1 VYDELDLKEVS
12 RGMPQR
18 VSLDAMI
25 PRADFGQADEEAG
38 VSGELIRDFPITHLT
53 SDSPVLKLLRKPD
66 FQRETNHWTPEQLAT
81 FVASFLD
88 GEVIPSLILWK
99 SPMYIFVIDGGHR
112 SSALRAWMLDDY
124 GEGPLSLAFYGG
136 EVSDEQKR
144 IAKRT
149 RKLIESTVGRYSKLR
164 DQVDATPAVRRAKTL
179 FTRPL
184 TLQWVY
190 GTAAVAETSFFKIN
204 SQGTPLDE
212 IEEMLIKN
220 RKKPLAIAARAILRA
235 GGGHKYWSAFKEEQ
249 QKEIEDLA
257 EKFHELLFDP
267 EVEPPIKTLDLP
279 LGGSVS
285 PVDALSLLIEFL
297 TISAN
302 RTPDTLQIDGY
313 PDDETGSGTIT
324 AFKNSL
330 QILNRITG
338 NTPGSLGLH
347 PAVYFYN
354 ERGKYARFLFL
365 GLTTLISDKIR
376 NNDNQFFKD
385 FTLAREKIEKFLIQN
400 KSLITLLLTNMSKG
414 QRTSKMKD
422 LFIFFVA
429 EVRAG
434 KELTAEAAV
443 AQLGLRGRI
452 LDVTTPQTSPHIS
465 EDTKSMAYVKQAL
478 ANALPCPLCK
488 GLLDP
493 NKSVSYDHIKPVRDG
508 GTGSIENTQ
517 LVHPYCNSSELQK

>member
-1 VYDELDLKEVS
+1 MTLYEEDE
-12 RGMPQR
+12 GIMPQR
-18 VSLDAMI
+18 VTLDAMI
-25 PRADFGQADEEAG
+25 PRADFGQVDEESSP
-38 VSGELIRDFPITHLT
+38 SGQLISDFPITHLT
-53 SDSPVLKLLRKPD
+53 SESPVLKLLRKPD
-66 FQRETNHWTPEQLAT
+66 FQRETNHWTPEQIST

-88 GEVIPSLILWK
+88 SEVIPSLILWK

-112 SSALRAWMLDDY
+112 LSALRAWMLDDY
-124 GEGPLSLAFYGG
+124 GDGPLSLAFCGS
-136 EVSDEQKR
+136 EISEEQKR

-149 RKLIESTVGRYSKLR
+149 RKIIEATVGRYSTLR
-164 DQVDATPAVRRAKTL
+164 DQVGATPAVRRAQTL

-184 TLQWVY
+184 TLQWVF

-212 IEEMLIKN
+212 IEEMLIRN

-235 GGGHKYWSAFKEEQ
+235 GGGHKYWSSFKREQ
-249 QKEIEDLA
+249 QKEIEALA
-257 EKFHELLFDP
+257 GTFHTLLFDP

-297 TISAN
+297 TISAG
-302 RTPDTLQIDGY
+302 RSAEPLTIDKY
-313 PDDETGSGTIT
+313 PDDETGLGTI
-324 AFKNSL
+324 AVFKNSL

-365 GLTTLISDKIR
+365 GMTTLITEKIR
-376 NNDNQFFKD
+376 NNDHEFFKT
-385 FTLAREKIEKFLIQN
+385 FTKARGKVETFLIDN
-400 KSLITLLLTNMSKG
+400 KSLITLLLSNMSKG
-414 QRTSKMKD
+414 QRTAKMKD
-422 LFIFFVA
+422 LFNFLVA
-429 EVRAG
+429 EVREGRA
-434 KELTAEAAV
+434 LTSEAAV

-452 LDVTTPQTSPHIS
+452 LDVNVSQTSPHIS
-465 EDTKSMAYVKQAL
+465 DDTKSLVYVRQAL
-478 ANALPCPLCK
+478 EKAIPCPLCE

-493 NKSVSYDHIKPVRDG
+493 RKSVSYDHITPVRDG
-508 GTGSIENTQ
+508 GGGSAANTQ
-517 LVHPYCNSSELQK
+517 LVHPYCNSSELQKQD

>member
-1 VYDELDLKEVS
+1 
-12 RGMPQR
+12 MAQR
-18 VSLDAMI
+18 VILDAMI

-38 VSGELIRDFPITHLT
+38 VSGELIRDFPISHLT
-53 SDSPVLKLLRKPD
+53 SESPVLKLLRKPD
-66 FQRETNHWTPEQLAT
+66 FQRETNHWTPEQIAT

-88 GEVIPSLILWK
+88 SEVIPSLILWK

-112 SSALRAWMLDDY
+112 LSALRAWMMDDY
-124 GEGPLSLAFYGG
+124 GDGPLSVAFYGS
-136 EVSDEQKR
+136 EISEEQKR

-149 RKLIESTVGRYSKLR
+149 RKLLEATVGRYSTLR
-164 DQVDATPAVRRAKTL
+164 DQVDAMPAVRRAKTL

-190 GTAAVAETSFFKIN
+190 GTADVAETSFFKIN

-212 IEEMLIKN
+212 IEEMLIRN

-235 GGGHKYWSAFKEEQ
+235 GGGHKYWSGFKTEQ
-249 QKEIEDLA
+249 QKEIEALA
-257 EKFHELLFDP
+257 ETFHDLLFDP

-285 PVDALSLLIEFL
+285 PIDALSLLIEFL
-297 TISAN
+297 TISAS
-302 RTPDTLQIDGY
+302 RSKEPPTIDKY
-313 PDDETGSGTIT
+313 PDDEDGTGTI
-324 AFKNSL
+324 AVFKNSL

-338 NTPGSLGLH
+338 NAPGSLGLH

-365 GLTTLISDKIR
+365 GMTTLITEKVR
-376 NNDNQFFKD
+376 NNDHEFFKT
-385 FTLAREKIEKFLIQN
+385 FTRAREKVEKFLIQN

-422 LFIFFVA
+422 LFNFLVA

-434 KELTAEAAV
+434 RALTSEGAV

-452 LDVTTPQTSPHIS
+452 LDVNTPQTSPHIS
-465 EDTKSMAYVKQAL
+465 DDTKSMVYVKQAL
-478 ANALPCPLCK
+478 DKALPCPLCS
-488 GLLDP
+488 GLLNP
-493 NKSVSYDHIKPVRDG
+493 TKSVSYDHIKPVRNG
-508 GTGSIENTQ
+508 GGGDVSNTQ
-517 LVHPYCNSSELQK
+517 LVHPYCNSSELHKQE